1 MPSSIPE
8 SSQSAVEAA
17 KTILG
22 IAVEG
27 IDDTLTEEL
36 SIKEVILVE
45 SLLTPGLQT
54 SVKLQS
60 YMHDPNKFLEDFKN
74 KNIIIEVVKPILLD
88 YGFDDVMKI
97 KQRIYRLDSRRR
109 LMNNVEEFTLH
120 ACDDSLLNDARSL
133 VSQSWKCVTPT
144 SIATQVMQQCLGIPP
159 ERMITEESRPARDY
173 IADNIH
179 PFKVIAEQTEVA
191 LANSNDPSFLHYM
204 TYENFGTHNFR
215 SLYQLTRQN
224 PIIKFW
230 SQETGDTSGY
240 AFPHSIIDY
249 SFPCDFDLLS
259 DLLNGV
265 EADGSSIKSIIVT
278 DPAHYQTGL
287 MGNQAIGCGL
297 GGGPVVSGFTNDNN
311 PQDYDSCNMDV
322 QNYLLKRQARMNLL
336 EQDKVALRLTVPWN
350 PILHAGKVIEIE
362 LINKELKE
370 EKLFGSGKYLIASLT
385 HTIKQGG
392 FSVTTMDCVAET
404 AGRGVV

>member
-1 MPSSIPE
+1 MRDAST
-8 SSQSAVEAA
+8 QTTVEAA
-17 KTILG
+17 KTI
-22 IAVEG
+22 IAIGVEG
-27 IDDTLTEEL
+27 IDQILTQEL
-36 SIKEVILVE
+36 SIKEIILVE

-54 SVKLQS
+54 TVKLQS
-60 YMHDPNKFLEDFKN
+60 YLHDPNKYLEDFKN
-74 KNIIIEVVKPILLD
+74 KNIKISIIKPILKD
-88 YGFDDVMKI
+88 YGFEDELRV
-97 KQRIYRLDSRRR
+97 KQRIYRLQERKRIAS
-109 LMNNVEEFTLH
+109 NVEEFTLA

-144 SIATQVMQQCLGIPP
+144 SIVTQVMQSCLGITA
-159 ERMITEESRPARDY
+159 EQMITEASTPARDY

-179 PFKVIAEQTEVA
+179 PFKVIAEQSEVA
-191 LANSNDPSFLHYM
+191 LANGDDPSFVHYM

-215 SLYQLTRQN
+215 SLYELVRQE
-224 PIIKFW
+224 PIIKFY
-230 SQETGDTSGY
+230 SQETGDVSGY
-240 AFPHSIIDY
+240 AYPHAILDY
-249 SFPCDFDLLS
+249 SFPCDFDILS

-265 EADGSSIKSIIVT
+265 ETDGSSIKSIVVT

-311 PQDYDSCNMDV
+311 PENYDSCHMDV
-322 QNYLLKRQARMNLL
+322 QTYLLKRQARMNLL

-362 LINKELKE
+362 LINKEIKG

-392 FSVTTMDCVAET
+392 FSVTTMDCVADT
-404 AGRGVV
+404 VGRGVV